1 LAQDRTQHAAHVT
14 GPPGAFV
21 EGTEQVHN
29 TPNPEPQSLEPR
41 THNERGT
48 PVAEKFDL
56 VIIGGGNAGYIPAIR
71 ASQLGMKVALI
82 EKREGGHLG
91 GTCLNVGCIPT
102 KALLHTAHLLHD
114 AKNGEAFGVKTGEI
128 EFDYPQAAKRREQVV
143 TQLRRGV
150 QGLMKKNKVTVY
162 SGVGS
167 FIEPKK
173 IKVENGEGSEE
184 LEAGKVLIST
194 GSAVNTLPGLEFDG
208 EKVISSDDIVTNN
221 EWYPKSVI
229 ILGSGAVGV
238 EFASMYKDF
247 GTEVTIVEILD
258 RLVPLEDPEI
268 SEALRKDFENRG
280 INVMTGTKAD
290 PQSLEKTDSGVK
302 IKIASADAGEKEATE
317 GEGGSYGGEDPP
329 TGDASEA
336 SGDTLEAEALL
347 VAVGRKTVTEDL
359 NLDVTDVEVN
369 ERGIIQVDGY
379 GQTAAEGIYA
389 AGDVVGGYWLAHE
402 AGHEGIIAAEHMA
415 GKDPMPMDRSLVP
428 RVTYCRPEIAS
439 FGLTKAQAEEEGY
452 EAKEAKFPFQAIGKA
467 LIEGEPNGFF
477 KIVTDAETDM
487 ILGMHAI
494 GPKVTDLIT
503 EGVFAKLVEGTP
515 EEISMTI
522 HPHPSL
528 SEVVGEA
535 AMAAEGH
542 PIHF

>member
-1 LAQDRTQHAAHVT
+1 
-14 GPPGAFV
+14 
-21 EGTEQVHN
+21 
-29 TPNPEPQSLEPR
+29 
-41 THNERGT
+41 
-48 PVAEKFDL
+48 VAEQFDL

-71 ASQLGMKVALI
+71 ASQLGMSVALI

-102 KALLHTAHLLHD
+102 KALLQTAHLLHD
-114 AKNGEAFGVKTGEI
+114 AKNGEEYGVMVGEV

-162 SGVGS
+162 NGVGS
-167 FIEPKK
+167 FVEPKK
-173 IKVENGEGSEE
+173 IKVETADGEEE
-184 LEAGKVLIST
+184 LEAENVLIST

-221 EWYPKSVI
+221 ESYPESVI

-238 EFASMYKDF
+238 EFASMYNDF

-268 SEALRKDFENRG
+268 SDALKKEFEGRG
-280 INVMTGTKAD
+280 ITVLTSTKAD
-290 PQSLEKTDSGVK
+290 PESLEKTDDGVK
-302 IKIASADAGEKEATE
+302 ISIASADSGEQEETE
-317 GEGGSYGGEDPP
+317 GEGGGYGGEDPP
-329 TGDASEA
+329 TGEVDGGE
-336 SGDTLEAEALL
+336 TLEAEALL

-359 NLDVTDVEVN
+359 NLDVTEVELN
-369 ERGIIQVDGY
+369 DRGIIQVDGY
-379 GQTAAEGIYA
+379 GRTAEEGVYA
-389 AGDVVGGYWLAHE
+389 AGDVVGGFWLAHE
-402 AGHEGIIAAEHMA
+402 AGHEGIIAVEHMA
-415 GKDPMPMDRSLVP
+415 GEDPMPKDRNLVP
-428 RVTYCRPEIAS
+428 RVTFCRPEVAS

-452 EAKEAKFPFQAIGKA
+452 EANETKFPFRAIGKA
-467 LIEGEPNGFF
+467 LIEGESNGFF
-477 KIVTDAETDM
+477 KIVTDAETDL

-515 EEISMTI
+515 EEIGMTM

>member
-1 LAQDRTQHAAHVT
+1 
-14 GPPGAFV
+14 
-21 EGTEQVHN
+21 
-29 TPNPEPQSLEPR
+29 
-41 THNERGT
+41 
-48 PVAEKFDL
+48 VAEQYDL
-56 VIIGGGNAGYIPAIR
+56 VIIGGGNGGYIPAIR
-71 ASQLGMKVALI
+71 ASQLGMSVALI

-91 GTCLNVGCIPT
+91 GTCLNLGCIPT
-102 KALLHTAHLLHD
+102 KALLQTAHLLHD
-114 AKNGEAFGVKTGEI
+114 ARNGEEYGVKIGDL

-162 SGVGS
+162 NGVGS
-167 FIEPKK
+167 FVEPKK
-173 IKVENGEGSEE
+173 IKVETDDGEEE
-184 LEAGKVLIST
+184 LEAGNVLIST

-208 EKVISSDDIVTNN
+208 EKVISSDDIVTND
-221 EWYPKSVI
+221 ESYPESVI

-238 EFASMYKDF
+238 EFASMYNDF

-268 SEALRKDFENRG
+268 SEALKKEFENRG
-280 INVMTGTKAD
+280 ITVLTSTQAD
-290 PQSLEKTDSGVK
+290 PESLEKTDDGVK
-302 IKIASADAGEKEATE
+302 IKIASAGSSEQEETE
-317 GEGGSYGGEDPP
+317 GEGGGYGGEDPP
-329 TGDASEA
+329 TGEA
-336 SGDTLEAEALL
+336 EGGETLEAEALL
-347 VAVGRKTVTEDL
+347 VAVGRKTVIEDL
-359 NLDVTDVEVN
+359 NLDVTDVEVGD
-369 ERGIIQVDGY
+369 RGIIQVDEY
-379 GQTAAEGIYA
+379 GRTAEDGVYA
-389 AGDVVGGYWLAHE
+389 AGDVVGGFWLAHE
-402 AGHEGIIAAEHMA
+402 AGHEGIIAVEHMA
-415 GKDPMPMDRSLVP
+415 GEDPLPKDRNLVP
-428 RVTYCRPEIAS
+428 RVTFCRPEVAS

-452 EAKEAKFPFQAIGKA
+452 EVNETKFPFRAIGKA

-477 KIVTDAETDM
+477 KIVTDAETDL

-515 EEISMTI
+515 EEIGMTM

-535 AMAAEGH
+535 AMAVEGH